1 MNLAA
6 LYGVLGYIHNAK
18 HLKLLESTQRGAT
31 SVILKTMK
39 STPTD
44 VLESELLILPID
56 PYLKELQQHE
66 AVKLLIKMITSNP
79 I

>member
-1 MNLAA
+1 
-6 LYGVLGYIHNAK
+6 
-18 HLKLLESTQRGAT
+18 
-31 SVILKTMK
+31 MK

-66 AVKLLIKMITSNP
+66 AVKLLKDDCIQSNMIGRNKAHKMGSP
-79 I
+79 F

>member
-1 MNLAA
+1 
-6 LYGVLGYIHNAK
+6 
-18 HLKLLESTQRGAT
+18 
-31 SVILKTMK
+31 MK

-79 I
+79 MQYDRKEQST